1 LYRQSLLGRKKPV
14 VFGFYATVLNSVLCW
29 GGSVS
34 CYVHS
39 LSKGSL
45 SFIYLLFVYLQV
57 M

>member
-14 VFGFYATVLNSVLCW
+14 VLGFYATVLNSVCV
-29 GGSVS
+29 GAVQFPVN
-34 CYVHS
+34 VHS

-45 SFIYLLFVYLQV
+45 YFIYLLFVYLLV